1 MNVIDLIPGGRL
13 VQGLVVAAVV
23 ASVIGAVTYAVH
35 SYNEGLRDE
44 GRVEVQVKWNAEK
57 IVLAEDAAAAS
68 EAARAKEKTLIAKN
82 LKVANDYQAEKKR
95 RAADAVVTA
104 GRLQQLQAALDSVS
118 AANPAAAAGAD
129 DPRNEI
135 IHRCSSA
142 LIGMDKYAK
151 ELADKT
157 SALQIYASE
166 LCVTK

>member
-1 MNVIDLIPGGRL
+1 MMALLSWRAWAAIAL
-13 VQGLVVAAVV
+13 AVV
-23 ASVIGAVTYAVH
+23 LAASHYKAYHAGGASARADLQKYQLEAT
-35 SYNEGLRDE
+35 
-44 GRVEVQVKWNAEK
+44 QQ
-57 IVLAEDAAAAS
+57 AAAAS

-104 GRLQQLQAALDSVS
+104 GRLQQLQAALDSVA
-118 AANPAAAAGAD
+118 AANPAAPAGAD